1 MELQKMF
8 IDGSW
13 VEGSGGKS
21 APTYNPANG
30 EILAMMTEGT
40 EEDVKKAV
48 AAPSRRRR
56 MSSRSWTAWIWAN
69 LCGKRRLMWTTRS
82 TVSATTPGP

>member
-30 EILAMMTEGT
+30 EILAMMTEGSLREAGLPGSGQT
-40 EEDVKKAV
+40 
-48 AAPSRRRR
+48 
-56 MSSRSWTAWIWAN
+56 
-69 LCGKRRLMWTTRS
+69 
-82 TVSATTPGP
+82 SAGSGG

>member
-40 EEDVKKAV
+40 EEDVK
-48 AAPSRRRR
+48 
-56 MSSRSWTAWIWAN
+56 
-69 LCGKRRLMWTTRS
+69 
-82 TVSATTPGP
+82 

>member
-48 AAPSRRRR
+48 RRQRNPFTR
-56 MSSRSWTAWIWAN
+56 PVSGGIWMCRSEAI
-69 LCGKRRLMWTTRS
+69 
-82 TVSATTPGP
+82 